1 MGDQY
6 QFSTQLHKVILNY
19 LLNLHLDLL
28 IVKLFIPRVDAFY
41 FKESCYCWI
50 TRIMISKGMDSKG
63 QYSNFGPGK
72 GFEYS
77 F

>member
-41 FKESCYCWI
+41 LFLLYVDAFYLKI
-50 TRIMISKGMDSKG
+50 LVRI
-63 QYSNFGPGK
+63 F
-72 GFEYS
+72 
-77 F
+77 